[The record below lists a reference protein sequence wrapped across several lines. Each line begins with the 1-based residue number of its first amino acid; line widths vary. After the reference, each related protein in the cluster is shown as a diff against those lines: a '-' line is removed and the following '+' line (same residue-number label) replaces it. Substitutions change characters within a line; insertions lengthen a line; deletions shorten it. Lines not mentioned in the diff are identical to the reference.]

1 MSNFRSS
8 RAWDDMQ
15 VTISAARVPAS
26 SAPQWTTYND
36 LCAQAAREALE
47 IAESLKAEEEAHDG
61 KELA

>member
-1 MSNFRSS
+1 MNTEMLQRLAQAIQLLYNAS
-8 RAWDDMQ
+8 RL
-15 VTISAARVPAS
+15 
-26 SAPQWTTYND
+26 APLTANDHD

>member
-1 MSNFRSS
+1 MNTEMFQRLTQTIQLLYNAS
-8 RAWDDMQ
+8 RM
-15 VTISAARVPAS
+15 
-26 SAPQWTTYND
+26 APLTANDHD

>member
-1 MSNFRSS
+1 MNTEMLQRLTQAIQLLYNAS
-8 RAWDDMQ
+8 RL
-15 VTISAARVPAS
+15 
-26 SAPQWTTYND
+26 APMTANDHD

>member
-1 MSNFRSS
+1 MNTETLQHLTQAIQLLYNAS
-8 RAWDDMQ
+8 RL
-15 VTISAARVPAS
+15 
-26 SAPQWTTYND
+26 APLTANDHD

>member
-1 MSNFRSS
+1 MNTEMLQRLMQAIQLLYNAS
-8 RAWDDMQ
+8 RMATLTANDH
-15 VTISAARVPAS
+15 
-26 SAPQWTTYND
+26 D

>member
-1 MSNFRSS
+1 MNTEMLQRLTQAIQLLYNAS
-8 RAWDDMQ
+8 RM
-15 VTISAARVPAS
+15 
-26 SAPQWTTYND
+26 APLTANDHD

>member
-1 MSNFRSS
+1 MNAEMLQRLTQAIQLLYNAS
-8 RAWDDMQ
+8 RL
-15 VTISAARVPAS
+15 
-26 SAPQWTTYND
+26 APLTANDHD

>member
-1 MSNFRSS
+1 MNTETLQHLTQVIQLLYNAS
-8 RAWDDMQ
+8 RM
-15 VTISAARVPAS
+15 
-26 SAPQWTTYND
+26 APLTANDHD

>member
-1 MSNFRSS
+1 MNTEMLQRLTQAIQLLYNAS
-8 RAWDDMQ
+8 RLATLTANDH
-15 VTISAARVPAS
+15 
-26 SAPQWTTYND
+26 D